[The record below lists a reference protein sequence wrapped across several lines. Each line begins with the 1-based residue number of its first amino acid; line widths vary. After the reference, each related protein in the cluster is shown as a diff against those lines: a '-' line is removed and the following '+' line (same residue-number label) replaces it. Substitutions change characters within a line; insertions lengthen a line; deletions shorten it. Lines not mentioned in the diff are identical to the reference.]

1 MGSELQE
8 TPGKD
13 ANTESRGHSP
23 VFKIASLHA
32 APRSEVTNGAQ
43 AVRGGL
49 SLGFRGGAG
58 AGGLPGPSSRRAGSR
73 DGLSPGRPGRRPPP
87 ARLTCLK
94 QKGMVRTLTPTM
106 LFTMF
111 VISPQLEAAA
121 AVMARGLGP
130 RSPGSKAPAG
140 RWGARPRGG
149 RRLEEAVSREGGG
162 SSHPPGPARPRGRL
176 IASSPAGSRG
186 PPQRPRAQ
194 TGKSRGEPA
203 RNTPVLL
210 GGRLGTHTSAFR
222 ELLRPEVTTRGGARG
237 RALTNERR
245 TSAPAGAGLG
255 WTHTGGVGTG
265 SMGRTCPYSQLI
277 LPVELASC
285 AMSCRVWST
294 RARPL
299 WPPSGRA
306 VEGRRER
313 ATSRLLERSRIL
325 SLHFQQL
332 PSRPIGRSVLDAR
345 VSGAAPSCQR

>member
-1 MGSELQE
+1 
-8 TPGKD
+8 
-13 ANTESRGHSP
+13 
-23 VFKIASLHA
+23 
-32 APRSEVTNGAQ
+32 
-43 AVRGGL
+43 
-49 SLGFRGGAG
+49 
-58 AGGLPGPSSRRAGSR
+58 
-73 DGLSPGRPGRRPPP
+73 
-87 ARLTCLK
+87 
-94 QKGMVRTLTPTM
+94 
-106 LFTMF
+106 
-111 VISPQLEAAA
+111 
-121 AVMARGLGP
+121 MARGLGP
-130 RSPGSKAPAG
+130 RSPRSKAPAG

-255 WTHTGGVGTG
+255 WTHTGGGGDGVYGAHLSLQPADPPCG
-265 SMGRTCPYSQLI
+265 AGVLR
-277 LPVELASC
+277 
-285 AMSCRVWST
+285 MSCRVWST
-294 RARPL
+294 RARPVR
-299 WPPSGRA
+299 PPSGRA